1 MGQSWWDLPP
11 NWKIWVKLDHFPELG
26 VKQFN
31 VWNHHLV
38 EYPLFRIP
46 GNLQQDLLN
55 APPKPEC
62 LITLATYLGVP
73 FNFWW
78 KDLDSV
84 GLRVSIPE
92 LPSNYCLPAG
102 SRFSASGLK
111 IYCWYLPS
119 RASPVWGSLIFEGTR
134 CKEVPWPKLLVI
146 VENDHFVSLRMLS
159 VKNPVLNHI
168 KPLFLVGCSFGKG
181 CLGWPMTHDWKWVN
195 HDFET
200 HDMPTKWAL
209 HCIRWLFLPATTSF
223 PMVLNKWWL
232 QQEF

>member
-1 MGQSWWDLPP
+1 M
-11 NWKIWVKLDHFPELG
+11 
-26 VKQFN
+26 
-31 VWNHHLV
+31 
-38 EYPLFRIP
+38 
-46 GNLQQDLLN
+46 
-55 APPKPEC
+55 
-62 LITLATYLGVP
+62 TLATYLGVP

-102 SRFSASGLK
+102 SRFSASRLK

-200 HDMPTKWAL
+200 HDMPTKMSITLYQVAFPPR
-209 HCIRWLFLPATTSF
+209 HHEFSHGVEQMMAATGVLEPGWYNLTSIWRLQPKF
-223 PMVLNKWWL
+223 FMVYSAISTKQKQPCCHAGFNKDY
-232 QQEF
+232 